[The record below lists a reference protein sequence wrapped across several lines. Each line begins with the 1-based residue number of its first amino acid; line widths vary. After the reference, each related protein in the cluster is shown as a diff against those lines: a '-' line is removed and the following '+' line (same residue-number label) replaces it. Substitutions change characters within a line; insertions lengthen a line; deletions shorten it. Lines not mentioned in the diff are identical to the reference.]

1 MQQAVVEKAQETLN
15 ARVAEKEAAQLRLAR
30 AESDKDDDLEFANVM
45 DGSDGIP
52 GGTGSFDFDLSD
64 FELDSVGSSRT
75 AE

>member
-52 GGTGSFDFDLSD
+52 GGTGSFDFDLSY